1 MEDKTYLSIAYL
13 GMILGLA
20 IWTWT
25 TISRSRKLELRI
37 IAMEESLNIKQD
49 EADSIAVVNDNPCL
63 LYCHSLKA
71 RYLCERLVKR
81 CQS

>member
-37 IAMEESLNIKQD
+37 IAMEESLNIKQT
-49 EADSIAVVNDNPCL
+49 EADSIAAANDKP
-63 LYCHSLKA
+63 A
-71 RYLCERLVKR
+71 E
-81 CQS
+81 

>member
-37 IAMEESLNIKQD
+37 IAMEESLNIKQA
-49 EADSIAVVNDNPCL
+49 EADSIAAANDKP
-63 LYCHSLKA
+63 A
-71 RYLCERLVKR
+71 E
-81 CQS
+81 

>member
-37 IAMEESLNIKQD
+37 IAMEESLNIKQA
-49 EADSIAVVNDNPCL
+49 EADSIAVANDKP
-63 LYCHSLKA
+63 A
-71 RYLCERLVKR
+71 E
-81 CQS
+81 

>member
-37 IAMEESLNIKQD
+37 IAMEESLNIKQT
-49 EADSIAVVNDNPCL
+49 EADCIAVVNDNTT
-63 LYCHSLKA
+63 
-71 RYLCERLVKR
+71 E
-81 CQS
+81 

>member
-37 IAMEESLNIKQD
+37 IAMEESLNIKQA
-49 EADSIAVVNDNPCL
+49 EADSIACL
-63 LYCHSLKA
+63 LYTSPSP
-71 RYLCERLVKR
+71 RD
-81 CQS
+81 

>member
-25 TISRSRKLELRI
+25 SISRSRKLELRI
-37 IAMEESLNIKQD
+37 IAMEESLNIKPA
-49 EADSIAVVNDNPCL
+49 EADSIAVVNDNTT
-63 LYCHSLKA
+63 
-71 RYLCERLVKR
+71 E
-81 CQS
+81 

>member
-37 IAMEESLNIKQD
+37 IAMEDSLNIKQA
-49 EADSIAVVNDNPCL
+49 EADSIAAVNDNL
-63 LYCHSLKA
+63 A
-71 RYLCERLVKR
+71 E
-81 CQS
+81 

>member
-37 IAMEESLNIKQD
+37 IAMEESLNIKQT
-49 EADSIAVVNDNPCL
+49 EADSIAAVNDNTT
-63 LYCHSLKA
+63 
-71 RYLCERLVKR
+71 E
-81 CQS
+81 

>member
-13 GMILGLA
+13 GMILGLT

-37 IAMEESLNIKQD
+37 IAMEESLNIKQA
-49 EADSIAVVNDNPCL
+49 EADSIAAVNDKP
-63 LYCHSLKA
+63 A
-71 RYLCERLVKR
+71 E
-81 CQS
+81 

>member
-25 TISRSRKLELRI
+25 TISRSRKLKLRI
-37 IAMEESLNIKQD
+37 IAMEKSLNIKQA
-49 EADSIAVVNDNPCL
+49 EADSIAVLNDN
-63 LYCHSLKA
+63 A
-71 RYLCERLVKR
+71 TE
-81 CQS
+81 

>member
-37 IAMEESLNIKQD
+37 IAMEESLNIKQT
-49 EADSIAVVNDNPCL
+49 EADSIAALNDNTT
-63 LYCHSLKA
+63 
-71 RYLCERLVKR
+71 E
-81 CQS
+81 

>member
-25 TISRSRKLELRI
+25 VVSRSRNLEQRI
-37 IAMEESLNIKQD
+37 NAMEQSLNIKSV
-49 EADSIAVVNDNPCL
+49 DSDSVASVNDTNDN
-63 LYCHSLKA
+63 
-71 RYLCERLVKR
+71 
-81 CQS
+81 

>member
-25 TISRSRKLELRI
+25 SISRSRKLELRI
-37 IAMEESLNIKQD
+37 IAMEESLNIKPA
-49 EADSIAVVNDNPCL
+49 EADSIAVVNDN
-63 LYCHSLKA
+63 ST
-71 RYLCERLVKR
+71 E
-81 CQS
+81 

>member
-37 IAMEESLNIKQD
+37 IAMEDSLNIKQV
-49 EADSIAVVNDNPCL
+49 EADSIAAANDK
-63 LYCHSLKA
+63 SA
-71 RYLCERLVKR
+71 E
-81 CQS
+81 

>member
-1 MEDKTYLSIAYL
+1 MEDNTFLSIAYL

-37 IAMEESLNIKQD
+37 IAMEESLNIKQS
-49 EADSIAVVNDNPCL
+49 EADSIAVLNDNTT
-63 LYCHSLKA
+63 
-71 RYLCERLVKR
+71 E
-81 CQS
+81 

>member
-25 TISRSRKLELRI
+25 TISRGRKLELRI
-37 IAMEESLNIKQD
+37 IAMEESLNIKQA
-49 EADSIAVVNDNPCL
+49 EADSIAAANDKP
-63 LYCHSLKA
+63 A
-71 RYLCERLVKR
+71 E
-81 CQS
+81 

>member
-37 IAMEESLNIKQD
+37 IAMEESLNIKQA
-49 EADSIAVVNDNPCL
+49 EADSIAAANDKL
-63 LYCHSLKA
+63 A
-71 RYLCERLVKR
+71 E
-81 CQS
+81 

>member
-25 TISRSRKLELRI
+25 SISRSRKLELRI
-37 IAMEESLNIKQD
+37 IAMEESLNIKPA
-49 EADSIAVVNDNPCL
+49 EADSIAAVNDNTT
-63 LYCHSLKA
+63 
-71 RYLCERLVKR
+71 E
-81 CQS
+81 

>member
-25 TISRSRKLELRI
+25 TISRSRKFELRI
-37 IAMEESLNIKQD
+37 IAMEESLNIKQA
-49 EADSIAVVNDNPCL
+49 EADSIAAANDKP
-63 LYCHSLKA
+63 A
-71 RYLCERLVKR
+71 E
-81 CQS
+81 

>member
-37 IAMEESLNIKQD
+37 IAMEESLNIKQV
-49 EADSIAVVNDNPCL
+49 EADSIAAANDK
-63 LYCHSLKA
+63 SA
-71 RYLCERLVKR
+71 E
-81 CQS
+81 

>member
-1 MEDKTYLSIAYL
+1 MEDNTYLSIAYL

-37 IAMEESLNIKQD
+37 IAMEESLNIKQS
-49 EADSIAVVNDNPCL
+49 EADSIAVLKDNTT
-63 LYCHSLKA
+63 
-71 RYLCERLVKR
+71 E
-81 CQS
+81 

>member
-37 IAMEESLNIKQD
+37 IAMEESLNIKPA
-49 EADSIAVVNDNPCL
+49 EADSIAVVNDNTT
-63 LYCHSLKA
+63 
-71 RYLCERLVKR
+71 E
-81 CQS
+81 

>member
-37 IAMEESLNIKQD
+37 IAMEESLNIEQA
-49 EADSIAVVNDNPCL
+49 ETDSIAVVNDNP
-63 LYCHSLKA
+63 A
-71 RYLCERLVKR
+71 E
-81 CQS
+81 

>member
-37 IAMEESLNIKQD
+37 IAMEESLNIKQA
-49 EADSIAVVNDNPCL
+49 EADSIAAAND
-63 LYCHSLKA
+63 KQA
-71 RYLCERLVKR
+71 E
-81 CQS
+81 

>member
-1 MEDKTYLSIAYL
+1 MEDKTYLSISYL

-37 IAMEESLNIKQD
+37 IAMEESLNIKQA
-49 EADSIAVVNDNPCL
+49 EADSIAAANDKP
-63 LYCHSLKA
+63 A
-71 RYLCERLVKR
+71 E
-81 CQS
+81 

>member
-37 IAMEESLNIKQD
+37 IAMEESLNNKQA
-49 EADSIAVVNDNPCL
+49 EADSIAMVNDDTT
-63 LYCHSLKA
+63 
-71 RYLCERLVKR
+71 E
-81 CQS
+81 